1 MKKLISIL
9 SIVCLVALIA
19 CCFAACD
26 KAAPE
31 RIDYVSQVKLD
42 LNNPLLEEVS
52 VKRYVDG
59 DTTHFNVPESIVE
72 GGILKA
78 RYLAINTP
86 ESTGKIEPYGH
97 KASRFT
103 KEKLSTAVSIMIEP
117 DGDEWKA
124 DSTGSRYLTW
134 VWYQPS
140 EGAEYRNLNIEILQ
154 EGLAVASNTA
164 NNKYGTIAVAA
175 LEQAKQFK
183 FNVFSEVADPDM
195 FVGDAIEVG
204 LKDLRCNVENYVGK
218 RVSFDGVVVML
229 NNNSAYIETLESD
242 PDTGMHYGMPCYYS
256 FSPSPGVLR
265 VLKIGNYVRMIGM
278 VEYYSTAGVYQ
289 ITDITCDL
297 FEPDKPTNIKRLDDE
312 THEASYQEIDTVKFA
327 NQTEVTVHFEDGDS
341 AEISYPKLLLSTSVK
356 ANNLNVVSASVTTN
370 EDSSQKGAMTLY
382 CKDALGNSITV
393 RTTVFYDENNNL
405 ITKDAYVG
413 KTINIMGIVDYY
425 VPEGKAEEDVKNPY
439 QIKVLAPKY
448 ITVVA

>member
-124 DSTGSRYLTW
+124 ASAVSRYLTW

-140 EGAEYRNLNIEILQ
+140 
-154 EGLAVASNTA
+154 
-164 NNKYGTIAVAA
+164 
-175 LEQAKQFK
+175 
-183 FNVFSEVADPDM
+183 
-195 FVGDAIEVG
+195 
-204 LKDLRCNVENYVGK
+204 
-218 RVSFDGVVVML
+218 
-229 NNNSAYIETLESD
+229 
-242 PDTGMHYGMPCYYS
+242 
-256 FSPSPGVLR
+256 
-265 VLKIGNYVRMIGM
+265 
-278 VEYYSTAGVYQ
+278 
-289 ITDITCDL
+289 
-297 FEPDKPTNIKRLDDE
+297 
-312 THEASYQEIDTVKFA
+312 
-327 NQTEVTVHFEDGDS
+327 
-341 AEISYPKLLLSTSVK
+341 
-356 ANNLNVVSASVTTN
+356 
-370 EDSSQKGAMTLY
+370 
-382 CKDALGNSITV
+382 
-393 RTTVFYDENNNL
+393 
-405 ITKDAYVG
+405 
-413 KTINIMGIVDYY
+413 
-425 VPEGKAEEDVKNPY
+425 
-439 QIKVLAPKY
+439 
-448 ITVVA
+448 